1 MPLPA
6 VFSPESGGGG
16 DRKEMLSPRQ
26 QRALQA
32 LLKAPDKR
40 TAARLANIGERT
52 LRTYLSDPDFAAEYQ
67 RLQGEQIADAAQR
80 GRQSM
85 TGAMDALRAVMDD
98 ENQNGQTRVQAAR
111 SILEYSLKLDE
122 RENILKRLD
131 ELEATMGD
139 EHGQ

>member
-1 MPLPA
+1 
-6 VFSPESGGGG
+6 
-16 DRKEMLSPRQ
+16 MLSPRQ

-32 LLKAPDKR
+32 LLEAPDKR

-52 LRTYLSDPDFAAEYQ
+52 LRTYLGDPVFTAELQ
-67 RLQGEQIADAAQR
+67 RLQAEQIADAAQR

-98 ENQNGQTRVQAAR
+98 ESQNGQTRVQAAR

-131 ELEATMGD
+131 ELERSLIGGG
-139 EHGQ
+139 EHG

>member
-1 MPLPA
+1 M
-6 VFSPESGGGG
+6 FSQ
-16 DRKEMLSPRQ
+16 RQ

-32 LLKAPDKR
+32 LLTAPDKR
-40 TAARLANIGERT
+40 TAARMANIGERT
-52 LRTYLSDPDFAAEYQ
+52 LRGFLSDPAFAAEYQ

-85 TGAMDALRAVMDD
+85 TEAMDALRAVMDD

-131 ELEATMGD
+131 ELEAAIGG